1 MAAVPRAASRR
12 SPIHSDGNST
22 PADASSPVLTRHG
35 AVYDVN
41 PEKAG
46 GVVGAGARPGP
57 GMAWGRQVVLDDLCR
72 APWPILTT
80 LVVDAHP
87 VSLGRLHGS
96 PCTRRRAGP
105 AYPLERQL

>member
-57 GMAWGRQVVLDDLCR
+57 GMAWGRQVVLDDPYR
-72 APWPILTT
+72 AHGRSWPPWWWTLTRFCLAGCT
-80 LVVDAHP
+80 AP
-87 VSLGRLHGS
+87 PCAGRG
-96 PCTRRRAGP
+96 AGP
-105 AYPLERQL
+105 AYPLE